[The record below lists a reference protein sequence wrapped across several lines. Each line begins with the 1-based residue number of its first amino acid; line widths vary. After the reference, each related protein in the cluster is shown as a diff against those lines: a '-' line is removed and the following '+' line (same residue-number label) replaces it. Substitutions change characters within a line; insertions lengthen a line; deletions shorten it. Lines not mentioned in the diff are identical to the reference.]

1 MTFESW
7 GQAKDDSCP
16 VHQSTLLLCRD
27 SCYIMRIAHGVFACL
42 WMRSAAFNKERW
54 WSACYLTVHS
64 ASLTADSAVFLT
76 HPYSW
81 RYLSR
86 VCIFSCSVHEY
97 FVFGLW
103 GRVFLG
109 GVEAV
114 SGWWTTCIWHI
125 AASLC
130 LHQGSLLSFQ
140 KIAGC
145 CLCLHYFLVLFLHSC
160 LITLLC
166 TLSSLCSPLPRIE
179 LMRLKSCLPLPL
191 GRWREVD
198 LGKHSTWD

>member
-27 SCYIMRIAHGVFACL
+27 SCYIMRIVHGVFACL
-42 WMRSAAFNKERW
+42 WMRRAAFNKERW

-114 SGWWTTCIWHI
+114 SGWWTTCIWLHPSVCIRVLSFPSRKLLVVAFAFTTFWFCFCI
-125 AASLC
+125 AV
-130 LHQGSLLSFQ
+130 SLLSS
-140 KIAGC
+140 
-145 CLCLHYFLVLFLHSC
+145 VL
-160 LITLLC
+160 
-166 TLSSLCSPLPRIE
+166 SPLSALLSLE
-179 LMRLKSCLPLPL
+179 
-191 GRWREVD
+191 
-198 LGKHSTWD
+198 